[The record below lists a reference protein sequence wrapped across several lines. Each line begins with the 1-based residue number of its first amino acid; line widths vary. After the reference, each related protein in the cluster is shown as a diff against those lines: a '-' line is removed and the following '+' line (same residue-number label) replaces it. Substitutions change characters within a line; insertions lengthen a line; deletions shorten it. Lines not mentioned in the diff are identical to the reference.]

1 MIIKSTYDPHT
12 LAMKR
17 LRGKI
22 MYKYYTVESQVQA
35 MRAYT
40 TSFQK
45 MPQTDAK
52 VKAVKALQS
61 SKVLDQSGNLNND
74 IFFRKSQF
82 VKE

>member
-1 MIIKSTYDPHT
+1 
-12 LAMKR
+12 
-17 LRGKI
+17 
-22 MYKYYTVESQVQA
+22 MYKYYTVESQIQA

-45 MPQTDAK
+45 MPKEAAE

-74 IFFRKSQF
+74 IFKRSEYIKT
-82 VKE
+82 K

>member
-1 MIIKSTYDPHT
+1 
-12 LAMKR
+12 
-17 LRGKI
+17 

-45 MPQTDAK
+45 MTKEAAE

-74 IFFRKSQF
+74 IFFSKSQF
-82 VKE
+82 LKE

>member
-40 TSFQK
+40 TS
-45 MPQTDAK
+45 
-52 VKAVKALQS
+52 
-61 SKVLDQSGNLNND
+61 LNEMYSELSEKFSID
-74 IFFRKSQF
+74 DFFYINYNVIVIK
-82 VKE
+82 

>member
-1 MIIKSTYDPHT
+1 
-12 LAMKR
+12 
-17 LRGKI
+17 

-45 MPQTDAK
+45 MPQIDAK